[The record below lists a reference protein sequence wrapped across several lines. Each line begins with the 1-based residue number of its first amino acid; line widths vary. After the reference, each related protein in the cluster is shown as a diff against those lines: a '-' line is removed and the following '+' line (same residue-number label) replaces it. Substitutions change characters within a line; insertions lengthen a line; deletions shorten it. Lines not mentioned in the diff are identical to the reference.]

1 MELICVTS
9 TLEQGQYRTEDP
21 DPSERNC
28 GTQLLLSN
36 AVRMRV
42 AGECTGQQ
50 GTGHGP
56 ISQLSSRSGSRD

>member
-1 MELICVTS
+1 VSRLLLIKDSIEL
-9 TLEQGQYRTEDP
+9 RMDP
-21 DPSERNC
+21 SDSERNC